1 MIGIEYHNMISSKH
15 LYHTTAFHLH
25 FETRRCSRFVLFI
38 LFREGV
44 SKESSASV
52 KLNVI
57 ECSLRHARSGS

>member
-1 MIGIEYHNMISSKH
+1 MIGKEYHNMILSKH
-15 LYHTTAFHLH
+15 LYHTTAFHFH

-38 LFREGV
+38 LFRGV